1 MGFFKDLNENYEV
14 IKERDPAI
22 HSKAEVLLYP
32 YFQAL
37 RSYKRAHKLY
47 LKGHYFL
54 ARWISQRAAR
64 KTNIE
69 IHPGATI
76 GKGFFVDHGH
86 GVVIGETA
94 EIGDNVSMY
103 HGVTLGGTGKDSGK
117 RHPTV
122 GNNVTICA
130 GATVLGPVKI
140 GDNAVIGAESF
151 VLKDVPHDT
160 TVVGAP
166 ARIVKR
172 KTGDSIISYDEHGN
186 IKKIQEDKG
195 QRTFERCIVTNK
207 IIEKRTNHD
216 NECPLKGQHMP
227 EQCGKCPVT
236 HDEFEDGSKGHPA
249 WLSEKKAQ

>member
-37 RSYKRAHKLY
+37 RAYKRAHRLY
-47 LKGHYFL
+47 LKGHFFW
-54 ARWISQRAAR
+54 ARYISQRAAR
-64 KTNIE
+64 KTGIE

-76 GKGFFVDHGH
+76 GKGFFIDHGH

-103 HGVTLGGTGKDSGK
+103 HGVTLGGTGKESGK

-130 GATVLGPVKI
+130 GATILGPITI
-140 GDNAVIGAESF
+140 GDNAVVGAESF
-151 VLKDVPHDT
+151 VLKDVPADT

-172 KTGDSIISYDEHGN
+172 RTGDSVISYDEHGN
-186 IKKIQEDKG
+186 IKKIQEHAG
-195 QRTFERCIVTNK
+195 NRTYERCAVTNK
-207 IIEKRTNHD
+207 IVEKKDKNGG
-216 NECPLKGQHMP
+216 ECPLKGQKLHEECSNCLVNKP
-227 EQCGKCPVT
+227 E
-236 HDEFEDGSKGHPA
+236 EEEKGRPA
-249 WLSEKKAQ
+249 WLTDRKAE